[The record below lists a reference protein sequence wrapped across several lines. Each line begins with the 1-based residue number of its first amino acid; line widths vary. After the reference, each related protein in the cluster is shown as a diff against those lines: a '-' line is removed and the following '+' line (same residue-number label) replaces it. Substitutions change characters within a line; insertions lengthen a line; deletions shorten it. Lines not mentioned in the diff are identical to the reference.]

1 MIEEADTLFQKG
13 DYKEASVKFE
23 EILQTQVHPLV
34 VFNLG
39 RCY

>member
-23 EILQTQVHPLV
+23 EIL
-34 VFNLG
+34 
-39 RCY
+39 